1 MPLRGSRCVPDSAN
15 IGRLQ
20 EISVATS
27 ESKIV
32 SMAGQPIYRHS
43 ESTEWQP
50 PQGEECI
57 QEVSDHIEAH
67 LGKVETVFHEIL
79 SDTVHID
86 VHWVKPNDQFPF
98 VRLVTSGMSDLPMAT
113 PEGASVPKYLELMIS
128 LPPDWKIDEES
139 FKDESWYWPV
149 RLLKQLARLPHKY
162 NTWLGFGHTIPNGDP
177 PEPYAPN
184 TALCGSIVLPSVSV
198 PEEFNKLSIS
208 ADKEI
213 FFYSVVPLYEDE
225 MNLKL
230 RKGTDELL
238 SLFDKKNLND
248 VVNIKRINVTKK
260 RFGFL

>member
-1 MPLRGSRCVPDSAN
+1 MP
-15 IGRLQ
+15 
-20 EISVATS
+20 TS

-32 SMAGQPIYRHS
+32 SMAGQPIYIHD
-43 ESTEWQP
+43 EPTEWQAA
-50 PQGEECI
+50 QGKECI
-57 QEVSDHIEAH
+57 QEIFDHIEAH
-67 LGKVETVFHEIL
+67 LGKIETVFHEIV

-98 VRLVTSGMSDLPMAT
+98 IRLITSGMSDLPMAT
-113 PEGASVPKYLELMIS
+113 PEGAGAPRYVELMIS
-128 LPPDWKIDEES
+128 LPPDWKISEES

-184 TALCGSIVLPSVSV
+184 TSLCGSIVLPSVSV
-198 PEEFNKLSIS
+198 PDGFNTLSIN

-213 FFYSVVPLYEDE
+213 CFYSVVPLYEEE

-238 SLFDKKNLND
+238 SLFGKKNIND
-248 VVNIKRINVTKK
+248 IVNIKRINVTKK